1 MARPASLP
9 VVPLAPPHILLPSA
23 RLTVAVPRAL
33 GEQLLALFERQPP
46 DQPPVV
52 AAVPLVPAPADSPA
66 PEKGEGGLA
75 EWGVA
80 ARAVR
85 IVRPPPR
92 SPRHPFFVTLQGL
105 HRIRLPPPSSPA
117 VAAHTDALN
126 THAIEYPDSTQD
138 TPPAREAVE
147 AFRGAA
153 LRLLARLAQDA
164 PAPAQR
170 EAWGKV
176 AGMVEDVEPAR
187 AGWLADVL
195 VAAVNSEYADKM
207 AFLAA
212 ATPAA
217 RVALA
222 TALFSKQ
229 ASITEVARKIAASV
243 DESLSKQQ
251 KEFFLRQQMAAIQRE
266 LAALNAPSPR
276 SLSSNPNS
284 PSNPNPNSSNP
295 NNNNN
300 SNGRSELDDDDAADE
315 SELASLKA
323 KLEAL
328 PPGEA
333 RRTGVREWR
342 RLRRTQAGSVEGGV
356 LRTYLETL
364 VAVPWPS
371 PSSSPAA
378 SEVLESGFLE
388 RARAQLDADH
398 FGLEKVKRRLIEY
411 LAVVRLKAL
420 NAERA
425 AADALSADAVPFTGE
440 AAAPAAKAAPTRGPI
455 LLFTG
460 PPGTGKTSVAQ
471 SLARALGRPFA
482 RISLGGVRDEAEI
495 RGHRRTYVA
504 AGPGAIVQ
512 ALRKAGRSD
521 CVLLLDEIDKVG
533 NGGGVSG
540 DPGAALLEVLDPEQN
555 GAFVDHYVSVPI
567 DLSRV
572 LFVCTANTLDAIA
585 PPLLDRC
592 EIIPLSDRTLTR
604 EWTGYTYDEKTHIAR
619 RFLLPKQLA
628 ANGLAPGQADIAPAA
643 LAAIATQY
651 TREAGV
657 RSLERAIGAVVR
669 HKAVQWAERADGA
682 EEAQG
687 EWVRTVEE
695 GELEGIL
702 GVARWDGEEREREE
716 RRGVTYGL
724 VVSGVGEGGI
734 LPVESTLLPG
744 TGQLRLTGSLGDVI
758 KESAELALTWVKTH
772 AYDLRLTHA
781 RGEDVLRAPAPVDI
795 HIHLPAGATKKDGPS
810 AGVALVC
817 ALVSLL
823 SGACVPPHVAMT
835 GEITLRGRVAPVG
848 GVKEKVLGAHRA
860 GVRTVILPWAN
871 RKDVEADV
879 APAIRAAMDFVF
891 VRTVGEALE
900 AAFGTGVLEWRG
912 GRAVLMESR
921 L

>member
-52 AAVPLVPAPADSPA
+52 AAVPLVAADSA
-66 PEKGEGGLA
+66 TANADANAAEKGQLA

-105 HRIRLPPPSSPA
+105 HRIRLPPSSSPTP
-117 VAAHTDALN
+117 AHTMDALN
-126 THAIEYPDSTQD
+126 THAVEYPDPALEQD
-138 TPPAREAVE
+138 APAREAVE

-217 RVALA
+217 RVQLA

-276 SLSSNPNS
+276 PLSSNPNS
-284 PSNPNPNSSNP
+284 NPANPNPNSP

-300 SNGRSELDDDDAADE
+300 GNGRSELDDDDAADE
-315 SELASLKA
+315 SELAALKA

-371 PSSSPAA
+371 PSSPADNGG
-378 SEVLESGFLE
+378 EVLEAGFLE

-425 AADALSADAVPFTGE
+425 AAADALAVPFTGAGDE
-440 AAAPAAKAAPTRGPI
+440 AAAPAAKTAPTRGPI

-504 AGPGAIVQ
+504 AGPGAIVS

-592 EIIPLSDRTLTR
+592 EIIPLS
-604 EWTGYTYDEKTHIAR
+604 GYTYDEKTHIAR

-669 HKAVQWAERADGA
+669 HKAVQWAERADTD
-682 EEAQG
+682 EG